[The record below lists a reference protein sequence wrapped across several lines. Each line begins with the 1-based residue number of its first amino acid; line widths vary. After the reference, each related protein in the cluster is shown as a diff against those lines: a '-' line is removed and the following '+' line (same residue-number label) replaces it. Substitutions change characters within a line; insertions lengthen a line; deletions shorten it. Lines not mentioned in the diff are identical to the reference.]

1 MVTSEQLAE
10 LHATIQRLQEEK
22 VKLGIQADAK
32 IQRLSDEKEALQ
44 NTCTKM
50 QRKNVDSINEVARY
64 TREIYEYKNRNEE
77 LSKAL
82 EDKEL
87 LLADAIPDAWKVKQE
102 LASLRIECN
111 TLQKLR
117 AWCRVC
123 KVKRADYSN
132 GKRKFYCEEHCPE
145 E

>member
-1 MVTSEQLAE
+1 M
-10 LHATIQRLQEEK
+10 
-22 VKLGIQADAK
+22 
-32 IQRLSDEKEALQ
+32 
-44 NTCTKM
+44 
-50 QRKNVDSINEVARY
+50 
-64 TREIYEYKNRNEE
+64 
-77 LSKAL
+77 SKAL

>member
-50 QRKNVDSINEVARY
+50 QGTLEKY
-64 TREIYEYKNRNEE
+64 TNIKIGMR
-77 LSKAL
+77 S
-82 EDKEL
+82 
-87 LLADAIPDAWKVKQE
+87 
-102 LASLRIECN
+102 
-111 TLQKLR
+111 
-117 AWCRVC
+117 
-123 KVKRADYSN
+123 
-132 GKRKFYCEEHCPE
+132 
-145 E
+145 